1 MFFIS
6 LSQLIVSVAPADA
19 QHKHFEPNYAII
31 EDNMKRPVADNSTYY
46 RDVMRVL
53 RIAGT
58 FLPLVVV
65 PIGLL
70 IQNGLMDDRFYISD
84 TWYAALSIGFIF
96 IAVLQYF
103 LTRYRPTPENYLAL
117 SVGYHVLGSAFILTV
132 SGFLS
137 PAIICWIALML
148 AVDTYFGAVAFL
160 ASALVLV
167 GTGFASLQLHDA
179 TQQEY
184 VAVLLYCLFI
194 IAVGFTVS
202 RIRSVTDR
210 ERYALTKS
218 REDENFQRERLI
230 TLVNSMGDAV
240 VTTDE
245 EGNIKIFNA
254 ATLNLLDTNV
264 SLTNKKIDRVL
275 HLYDEEGNRV
285 HAMEQALAHKVV
297 FTRTDLVHKFKDGE
311 QMNLYINFS
320 PIQLSYQGAG
330 DKGFIFILR
339 DITKEKSLEE
349 ERDEF
354 ISVVSHELRTPVA
367 IVEGNISNLRIL
379 QSRGADQTTL
389 NHALE
394 DAHEQIMYLAK
405 MINDLSTL
413 SRAER
418 GLDAAVEDIDPHELL
433 GEIYKSYVDAAQKKG
448 LKLDLDVQ
456 PRLSRINTS
465 RLYLEEILQN
475 FLTNAIKYTKE
486 GTVTLI
492 GHKARGGVYFA
503 VRDTGIGISKSDQR
517 HIFEKF
523 YRSEDYRTRET
534 SGTGLGLYVTRKL
547 AGKMGVTINFES
559 RLNHGSTFS
568 FVVKSSDK
576 PKE

>member
-1 MFFIS
+1 
-6 LSQLIVSVAPADA
+6 
-19 QHKHFEPNYAII
+19 
-31 EDNMKRPVADNSTYY
+31 MKRPIADNSSYY
-46 RDVMRVL
+46 RDVMRIL

-58 FLPLVVV
+58 LLPLAVLPLGWLVQQGV
-65 PIGLL
+65 L
-70 IQNGLMDDRFYISD
+70 DDRFYVND
-84 TWYAALSIGFIF
+84 TWFGALAIAFVAIAA
-96 IAVLQYF
+96 AQYF
-103 LTRYRPTPENYLAL
+103 LTRFRPTPQNYLVL
-117 SVGYHVLGSAFILTV
+117 SVGYHVIAVAFILTIT
-132 SGFLS
+132 GFLS

-148 AVDTYFGAVAFL
+148 AVDTYFGTIAFVLSAITLTATGL
-160 ASALVLV
+160 ASLMLYGASTKEYILV
-167 GTGFASLQLHDA
+167 GLFCA
-179 TQQEY
+179 
-184 VAVLLYCLFI
+184 FI
-194 IAVGFTVS
+194 ISVGFTVS

-240 VTTDE
+240 VATDE
-245 EGNIKIFNA
+245 EGYIKVFNA
-254 ATLNLLDTNV
+254 ATLNLLDTNI
-264 SLTNKKIDRVL
+264 SLTNKRIDRVL
-275 HLYDEEGNRV
+275 RLYDENSKRV
-285 HAMEQALAHKVV
+285 RALDLAKARGVV
-297 FTRTDLVHKFKDGE
+297 FTRTDLVHKFNDGE

-379 QSRGADQTTL
+379 QDRGADPAML
-389 NHALE
+389 NHALA

-418 GLDAAVEDIDPHELL
+418 GLDSAPEEIDTVTFL
-433 GEIYKSYVDAAQKKG
+433 GEIYKSYVDAAHKKG
-448 LKLDLDVQ
+448 LKLNLDIQ
-456 PRLSRINTS
+456 PGLPRVTTS

-486 GTVTLI
+486 GNVTI
-492 GHKARGGVYFA
+492 VGHKTRSGVSFA
-503 VRDTGIGISKSDQR
+503 VHDTGIGISKSDQR

-534 SGTGLGLYVTRKL
+534 SGTGLGLYVTQKL
-547 AGKMGVTINFES
+547 ASKLGVKIEFES

-568 FVVKSSDK
+568 LTLPATAKSNS
-576 PKE
+576 PE

>member
-1 MFFIS
+1 
-6 LSQLIVSVAPADA
+6 
-19 QHKHFEPNYAII
+19 
-31 EDNMKRPVADNSTYY
+31 MKRPYADDSTYY
-46 RDVMRVL
+46 RDVMRIL

-58 FLPLVVV
+58 FLPIAILPV
-65 PIGLL
+65 GLL
-70 IQNGLMDDRFYISD
+70 IRVGILNNPFYMGD
-84 TWYAALSIGFIF
+84 TWYAALSIGFV
-96 IAVLQYF
+96 AVAILQYF
-103 LTRYRPTPENYLAL
+103 LTKYRPTPGVYLFC
-117 SVGYHVLGSAFILTV
+117 SVAYHVLGVAFILTV

-137 PAIICWIALML
+137 PVIICWIALML
-148 AVDTYFGAVAFL
+148 AVDTYFGLLAF
-160 ASALVLV
+160 AISALVLIA
-167 GTGFASLQLHDA
+167 TGFASIMLFTIDGAQSVEIA
-179 TQQEY
+179 
-184 VAVLLYCLFI
+184 LYCAFI
-194 IAVGFTVS
+194 IVVGLTIS

-240 VTTDE
+240 LATDE
-245 EGNIKIFNA
+245 EGSIKVFNA

-264 SLTNKKIDRVL
+264 GLSNKRIDRVL
-275 HLYDEEGNRV
+275 HLYTEEGKRV
-285 HAMEQALAHKVV
+285 HALDLAKGKRSV
-297 FTRTDLVHKFKDGE
+297 FSRTDLVHKFKDGE

-379 QSRGADQTTL
+379 QDRGATRDVL
-389 NHALE
+389 DHALD

-418 GLDAAVEDIDPHELL
+418 GLDSAVEEIDTTSLL
-433 GEIYKSYVDAAQKKG
+433 NEIYNNYTDSASKKG
-448 LKLDLDVQ
+448 LKLDLDLQ
-456 PRLSRINTS
+456 PRLPHIRTS

-475 FLTNAIKYTKE
+475 FITNAIKYTKT
-486 GTVTLI
+486 GSVTLI
-492 GHKARGGVYFA
+492 SHTVKGGVYFA
-503 VRDTGIGISKSDQR
+503 VKDTGIGISKSDQR
-517 HIFEKF
+517 HIFERF
-523 YRSEDYRTRET
+523 WRSEDYRTRET

-547 AGKMGVTINFES
+547 AGKMGVKIEFES

-568 FVVKSSDK
+568 FIVKSESDHTP
-576 PKE
+576 PKEATSEVG